1 MTESVLSP
9 SPAAAR
15 TNSAVPATTTPLCMT
30 NVSKRYSQGGSV
42 VEALKDVSFSVRSG
56 EFVAIMGASGS
67 GKSTLLHV
75 AAGLTSID
83 GGEVLVD
90 DVDLSRL
97 SDRKLTHFR
106 RRRIGLMFQSFNL
119 IPALTADENISLPLM
134 TDGRTEPLKKLDQL
148 LERLGI
154 AARRKHRPDA
164 MSGGEQQR
172 VALAR
177 ALITDPA
184 LILADEPTG
193 SLDSVSGQG
202 ICRLLREL
210 SQQEG
215 RTIIVV
221 THEPAVAIWAERV
234 MVMRDG
240 NSLTE
245 FATSDFQDAQSLAAH
260 YQHVVNRPAIN

>member
-1 MTESVLSP
+1 VTESVLSP
-9 SPAAAR
+9 SPALAQAKSV
-15 TNSAVPATTTPLCMT
+15 TATKTPPLSMM
-30 NVSKRYSQGGSV
+30 NVSKRYHQGGSV
-42 VEALKDVSFSVRSG
+42 VEALNDVSFSVRSG

-83 GGEVLVD
+83 GGQVSVD
-90 DVDLSRL
+90 DVDLSKL
-97 SDRKLTHFR
+97 GDRKLTHFR

-119 IPALTADENISLPLM
+119 IPALTAEENISLPLM

-148 LERLGI
+148 LNRLGI
-154 AARRKHRPDA
+154 TARRKHRPDA

-193 SLDSVSGQG
+193 SLDSVSSQG

-240 NSLTE
+240 RSLTE
-245 FATSDFQDAQSLAAH
+245 FATSDFRDSQSLAAH
-260 YQHVVNRPAIN
+260 YQHVVIGPQAD

>member
-1 MTESVLSP
+1 VTESVLSP
-9 SPAAAR
+9 SPALPQAKSV
-15 TNSAVPATTTPLCMT
+15 TATKTPPLSMM
-30 NVSKRYSQGGSV
+30 NVSKRYHQGGSV
-42 VEALKDVSFSVRSG
+42 VEALNDVSFSVRSG

-83 GGEVLVD
+83 GGQVSVD
-90 DVDLSRL
+90 DVDLSKL
-97 SDRKLTHFR
+97 GDRKLTHFR

-119 IPALTADENISLPLM
+119 IPALTAEENISLPLM

-148 LERLGI
+148 LNRLGI
-154 AARRKHRPDA
+154 TARRKHRPDA

-193 SLDSVSGQG
+193 SLDSVSSQG
-202 ICRLLREL
+202 
-210 SQQEG
+210 S

-240 NSLTE
+240 RSLTE
-245 FATSDFQDAQSLAAH
+245 FATSDFRDSQSLAAH
-260 YQHVVNRPAIN
+260 YQHVVIGPQAD